1 MPAQIYIA
9 AAIAAASF
17 TLGGGLAWKYQGSRL
32 ETCEAKSAHKDAL
45 LSEQNAAI
53 EAVKTAGDKV
63 LADAAIAT
71 KRAAEAEAKAKGAED
86 ALRAKMR
93 APGAPTDCK
102 AGLAEV
108 RAGLVP

>member
-1 MPAQIYIA
+1 VIPQVYIA

-17 TLGGGLAWKYQGSRL
+17 AGGWTVEHWRLGSVIAR
-32 ETCEAKSAHKDAL
+32 CEAARDNLSSALKD
-45 LSEQNAAI
+45 QNAAI

-63 LADAAIAT
+63 RADAAVAT

-86 ALRAKMR
+86 ALRAKLK

-102 AGLAEV
+102 AGLAEI
-108 RAGLVP
+108 RAGFKP